1 MRRFLIMAAV
11 LTATVLAPASQ
22 TAGAATLDRIRD
34 SGVFRI
40 GYRADAKPYS
50 YQDEQGQPAGYIVDL
65 CLEIA
70 AALGPNISPQYVR
83 VPADQRFEAV
93 RDGRVDILCDPSSV
107 TMPRREMVDFSLPTY
122 LDGAGVISR
131 TSKPVRTFEDL
142 GGKRIGVLDGTTTEQ
157 TLRTSLGELNVKATI
172 VQVRDHRAGLDLLWD
187 DKLDAYLADRGII
200 AAILREGG
208 RPGFAISKQYF
219 SYETYA
225 LALPRD
231 DGAFRLL
238 VDRTLARL
246 YRSGKINAIL
256 EKTFGKMP
264 ADDLL
269 QAMFVINSLPDR

>member
-11 LTATVLAPASQ
+11 LATASQ
-22 TAGAATLDRIRD
+22 AAGAATLDRIRD

-50 YQDEQGQPAGYIVDL
+50 YQDEQGHPAGYIVDL

-107 TMPRREMVDFSLPTY
+107 TMLRREMVDFSLPTY

-142 GGKRIGVLDGTTTEQ
+142 GDKRIGVLDGTTTEQ
-157 TLRTSLGELNVKATI
+157 TLRRSLSELNLPATI
-172 VQVRDHRAGLDLLWD
+172 IQVRDHRAGLDLLWD

-208 RPGFAISKQYF
+208 RPGFEISKQYF

-256 EKTFGKMP
+256 EKTFGKAP

>member
-11 LTATVLAPASQ
+11 LALASQ
-22 TAGAATLDRIRD
+22 AAGAATLDRIRD

-107 TMPRREMVDFSLPTY
+107 TMLRREMVDFSLPTY

-142 GGKRIGVLDGTTTEQ
+142 GDKRIGVLDGTTTEQ
-157 TLRTSLGELNVKATI
+157 TLRRSLSELNLPATI
-172 VQVRDHRAGLDLLWD
+172 IQVRDHRAGL
-187 DKLDAYLADRGII
+187 
-200 AAILREGG
+200 
-208 RPGFAISKQYF
+208 
-219 SYETYA
+219 
-225 LALPRD
+225 
-231 DGAFRLL
+231 
-238 VDRTLARL
+238 
-246 YRSGKINAIL
+246 
-256 EKTFGKMP
+256 
-264 ADDLL
+264 
-269 QAMFVINSLPDR
+269 

>member
-1 MRRFLIMAAV
+1 MYACPPTTFSRPS
-11 LTATVLAPASQ
+11 AT
-22 TAGAATLDRIRD
+22 
-34 SGVFRI
+34 
-40 GYRADAKPYS
+40 
-50 YQDEQGQPAGYIVDL
+50 
-65 CLEIA
+65 
-70 AALGPNISPQYVR
+70 
-83 VPADQRFEAV
+83 
-93 RDGRVDILCDPSSV
+93 GRVDILCDPSSV
-107 TMPRREMVDFSLPTY
+107 TMLRREMVDFSLPTY

-142 GGKRIGVLDGTTTEQ
+142 GDKRIGVLDGTTTEQ
-157 TLRTSLGELNVKATI
+157 TLRRSLSELNLPATI
-172 VQVRDHRAGLDLLWD
+172 IQVRDHRAGLDLLWD

-208 RPGFAISKQYF
+208 RPGFEVSKQYF

-256 EKTFGKMP
+256 EKTFGKEST
-264 ADDLL
+264 DDLL
-269 QAMFVINSLPDR
+269 KAMFVINSLPDR